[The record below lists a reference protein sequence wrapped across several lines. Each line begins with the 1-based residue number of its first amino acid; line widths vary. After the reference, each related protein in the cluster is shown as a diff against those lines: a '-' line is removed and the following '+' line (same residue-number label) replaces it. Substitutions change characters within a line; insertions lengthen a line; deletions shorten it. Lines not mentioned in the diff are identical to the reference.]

1 MRSAQST
8 AVSTR
13 SNPRV
18 LTAGRPSAR
27 TAMAAFVG
35 ALVVGILGMHA
46 LSTHGSTPAPAVVAA
61 SSMALTGATH
71 TSDATMNAGWSAGQ
85 DHSTASDADSDVLSS
100 AAHAGTGSG
109 HDMRTMV
116 MLCVVMLAAAA
127 LTLLVL
133 LAVRIVRPLLPAA
146 FHPAVARSRATEW
159 VRGTGPPHVWAF
171 SVIRC

>member
-18 LTAGRPSAR
+18 LPSAR
-27 TAMAAFVG
+27 TALAAFVG

-46 LSTHGSTPAPAVVAA
+46 LATHGTTPTPAVAAA
-61 SSMALTGATH
+61 SSMALTGTTH
-71 TSDATMNAGWSAGQ
+71 ARDATMNAGGPSAGH
-85 DHSTASDADSDVLSS
+85 DHSTASDAGSDVLNS
-100 AAHAGTGSG
+100 AAHTGTGSG

-146 FHPAVARSRATEW
+146 FHPAVALPRAAEW